1 MTAAAVV
8 RGRRRRT
15 GWSPRG
21 PFIHLGIFVRDKL
34 RWFLLG
40 HVQRVVRRRQETLI
54 LGHGQQA
61 LLLRL
66 TRVVLVLD
74 GLMLRRNPAVILPV
88 AISHGYAGRRCGR
101 HSRALPGPA
110 GQRSRITAA
119 TAAAAADSRL
129 AAAANHAGVML
140 LGMLLL
146 MRRRRS
152 RLLHTVILRMMVRIA
167 VAAAAAGSHR
177 RK

>member
-15 GWSPRG
+15 GWGPRR
-21 PFIHLGIFVRDKL
+21 PFVHLGIFVRDKL

-119 TAAAAADSRL
+119 ATAADSRL
-129 AAAANHAGVML
+129 AAAANHTGVML

-167 VAAAAAGSHR
+167 VAAAAGSHR

>member
-34 RWFLLG
+34 CWFLLG
-40 HVQRVVRRRQETLI
+40 NVQRVVRRRQETLI

-110 GQRSRITAA
+110 GQSSRI